1 MPAQLKTAF
10 DRYQRLRKEVFGRAL
25 GVVFGDVGA
34 LNHEAHL
41 GVDVLVGIAG
51 KEFAAFNVVA
61 ALGGPM
67 KVGVLPVVGDGVSGC
82 ATAAGARDEVALVPS
97 GRRRCAGASS
107 SYRLQC
113 QPVGDRWR

>member
-41 GVDVLVGIAG
+41 GVDVLVGMAG
-51 KEFAAFNVVA
+51 KEFAAFDVVA
-61 ALGGPM
+61 ALGRPM
-67 KVGVLPVVGDGVSGC
+67 KVGVLTVVGDGVSG
-82 ATAAGARDEVALVPS
+82 
-97 GRRRCAGASS
+97 
-107 SYRLQC
+107 
-113 QPVGDRWR
+113 